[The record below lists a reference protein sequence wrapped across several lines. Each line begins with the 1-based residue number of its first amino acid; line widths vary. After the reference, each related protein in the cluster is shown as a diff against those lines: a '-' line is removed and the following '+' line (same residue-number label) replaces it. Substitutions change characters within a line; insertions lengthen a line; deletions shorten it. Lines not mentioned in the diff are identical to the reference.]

1 MNYILICGLIA
12 GYMFILAGC
21 WLGWQLL
28 SQNGRILLRL
38 DRLEKQLDRKAEDET
53 AGTPSELAVVTRAQ
67 SPQAADTN
75 SKADAVPG
83 FAASAPDNGRSD
95 RSNRFSDR
103 SLVRSQLKRDGLKAG
118 TSAPEFRLP
127 RVEGGG
133 LSLAELRG
141 RVVLLV
147 FSSPNCGPCNN
158 LAPRLEAFHQQEPG
172 LELVMISRGEPAENR
187 DKVKEHGLTFPV
199 LLQRHWEV
207 SRDYATF
214 VTPVA
219 YLIDTDGIIRA
230 DVAVGVDAIESLLAR
245 AKRLLRPDATAAT
258 PSLLKRFV
266 RWPVAAISALLPRLG
281 QGLGIA
287 MARIHLF
294 ELRHFKFVP
303 RPDDIFI
310 VTYPRSGTTWMQM
323 ILYQLTT
330 DGNMDIPHIA
340 QHCPWFE
347 RSLRSGCGF
356 ENFSAP
362 RIFKSHLSY
371 RAIPKGPGRYIYVAR
386 DGRDVAVSY
395 YNLYRNYNQY
405 QGSFDEFFWRFMR
418 GKLHYGSWFEHV
430 EGWRKHRHDLNI
442 LFLSYEELRR
452 DLEGCIRRISA
463 FCQIKVPEETLPRI
477 VERCSFD
484 FMKQHERKFDPALEM
499 LWENGTQ
506 LESFLRVGTAGA
518 GARELTMQQ
527 RICFEQVRD
536 DYAELTRLELSGAIS
551 GLAR

>member
-1 MNYILICGLIA
+1 
-12 GYMFILAGC
+12 
-21 WLGWQLL
+21 
-28 SQNGRILLRL
+28 
-38 DRLEKQLDRKAEDET
+38 
-53 AGTPSELAVVTRAQ
+53 
-67 SPQAADTN
+67 
-75 SKADAVPG
+75 
-83 FAASAPDNGRSD
+83 
-95 RSNRFSDR
+95 
-103 SLVRSQLKRDGLKAG
+103 
-118 TSAPEFRLP
+118 
-127 RVEGGG
+127 
-133 LSLAELRG
+133 
-141 RVVLLV
+141 
-147 FSSPNCGPCNN
+147 
-158 LAPRLEAFHQQEPG
+158 
-172 LELVMISRGEPAENR
+172 
-187 DKVKEHGLTFPV
+187 
-199 LLQRHWEV
+199 
-207 SRDYATF
+207 
-214 VTPVA
+214 
-219 YLIDTDGIIRA
+219 
-230 DVAVGVDAIESLLAR
+230 
-245 AKRLLRPDATAAT
+245 
-258 PSLLKRFV
+258 
-266 RWPVAAISALLPRLG
+266 
-281 QGLGIA
+281 
-287 MARIHLF
+287 
-294 ELRHFKFVP
+294 
-303 RPDDIFI
+303 
-310 VTYPRSGTTWMQM
+310 MQM

-362 RIFKSHLSY
+362 RIFKSHLLY
-371 RAIPKGPGRYIYVAR
+371 PAIPKGPGRYIYVAR